1 MSHGISEME
10 RLFSNM
16 CVQVSFFFFFFS
28 NRSELSV
35 SYVKTR
41 VASFGASE

>member
-16 CVQVSFFFFFFS
+16 CVQVSFFFFFS
-28 NRSELSV
+28 A
-35 SYVKTR
+35 TDQ
-41 VASFGASE
+41 SFP